1 MSQPLYGFN
10 GPLTA
15 PAGGPPRL
23 RRFAASILR
32 RTSRWLARLARR
44 LAERR
49 REGRTLAPIELEFYA
64 EAGAPEGA
72 LYLNGKLVGTLHGVN
87 RL

>member
-15 PAGGPPRL
+15 PAGGPPAL
-23 RRFAASILR
+23 RRLAASVLR
-32 RTSRWLARLARR
+32 RTSRWLSRLAKR

-49 REGRTLAPIELEFYA
+49 SEHRTLAPVELEFYA

-72 LYLNGKLVGTLHGVN
+72 LYLNGKLVGTLPGVN